1 MGWGNDLL
9 NKTKQNAFQW
19 FTEISQNPIKFYIV
33 EIKSG
38 NGFKNV
44 TMCKAV
50 FSLNG
55 KTLEKNV

>member
-1 MGWGNDLL
+1 MGWGKDIL

-38 NGFKNV
+38 NGFK
-44 TMCKAV
+44 M
-50 FSLNG
+50 
-55 KTLEKNV
+55 